1 MGTRARAAARW
12 RVPRRCSPGRRGK
25 CAQRRGLQP
34 ALMCERGGAQT
45 ASRDCF
51 CPTHSPNTQLFFEC
65 YKVPR
70 LILLEDDLEVAP
82 AWLFYFLERRY
93 RTGPA
98 GARGV

>member
-1 MGTRARAAARW
+1 
-12 RVPRRCSPGRRGK
+12 
-25 CAQRRGLQP
+25 
-34 ALMCERGGAQT
+34 MCERGGAQT

-82 AWLFYFLERRY
+82 DFFSYFAAGAKVGAWLFYVLERRY
-93 RTGPA
+93 RAGPA